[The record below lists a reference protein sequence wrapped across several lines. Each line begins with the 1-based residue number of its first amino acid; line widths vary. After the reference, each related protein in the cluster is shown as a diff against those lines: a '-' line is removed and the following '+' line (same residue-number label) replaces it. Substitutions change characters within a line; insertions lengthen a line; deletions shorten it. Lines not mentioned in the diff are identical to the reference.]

1 MNQVRKTLFLA
12 LIAAFPISLG
22 VIKIYLHLLS
32 HFRLGFLDYII
43 GLGLILGG
51 LFLFLPSRLTVLLA
65 SSVLIVFELLKAL
78 VDYHDHFDVFIS
90 LVAIVYL
97 SIPLLRLVNAHLW
110 TLGETRALGLE

>member
-22 VIKIYLHLLS
+22 IIKIYLHLLS
-32 HFRLGFLDYII
+32 HFRLGFLDYLI

-51 LFLFLPSRLTVLLA
+51 LFLFLPPRLTILLI
-65 SSVLIVFELLKAL
+65 SGGLIAFELLK
-78 VDYHDHFDVFIS
+78 VIMDYRDHFDVFIS

-97 SIPLLRLVNAHLW
+97 SIPLLRHANAQP
-110 TLGETRALGLE
+110 ADNQAK